1 VADIHLVATD
11 GRRLAAT
18 WSAPARPRAVVVV
31 AGATGVPRGY
41 YARFAR
47 ALAAAGCAVL
57 TFDYRGIGASR
68 DRPLRADDARMEEWG
83 RLDLDAALVE
93 ARRRQPRLV
102 QVVVAHSVG
111 GQIVAL
117 APASR
122 DLDAVV
128 FVAAQSG
135 YWRHWRW
142 PWALMVWSLWHVL
155 IPVLTRI
162 GRFPARL
169 LGMGADLPAG
179 VARQWAF
186 WGRHPQYVVDDE
198 GRPRSELE
206 AFAPPILA
214 LAPVDDARFAPEP
227 ALAGLLRRYAGAPHR
242 VVRLPAPL
250 GHFGFFRPGMED
262 WWKSL
267 AQWTARRGPE
277 PAPEPCTSTCIAGPL

>member
-1 VADIHLVATD
+1 
-11 GRRLAAT
+11 
-18 WSAPARPRAVVVV
+18 
-31 AGATGVPRGY
+31 
-41 YARFAR
+41 
-47 ALAAAGCAVL
+47 
-57 TFDYRGIGASR
+57 
-68 DRPLRADDARMEEWG
+68 
-83 RLDLDAALVE
+83 
-93 ARRRQPRLV
+93 
-102 QVVVAHSVG
+102 
-111 GQIVAL
+111 
-117 APASR
+117 
-122 DLDAVV
+122 
-128 FVAAQSG
+128 
-135 YWRHWRW
+135 
-142 PWALMVWSLWHVL
+142 MVWSLWHVL

-267 AQWTARRGPE
+267 AQWTAAAGAGAGQRAGGRSRRRN
-277 PAPEPCTSTCIAGPL
+277 PAQARALLARFDPPAIALPDGSEAKGQEAPSS